1 MNHSLPPRLDCS
13 VLRKAVASL
22 QDALAQPKTQYT
34 RDATIQRFEY
44 TFELS
49 WKTLRRYL
57 AEETGIDGFN
67 IKELFRVAGRQGLI
81 GSVDNWFGYLKARSL
96 TSHTYNERTAEE
108 TYQVARAFFPAAAA
122 LLVELERRS
131 GAQR

>member
-1 MNHSLPPRLDCS
+1 MTSLLPPPIDYS
-13 VLRKAVASL
+13 VLRKAIDSL
-22 QDALAQPKTQYT
+22 GDALAQPKTAYT

-57 AEETGIDGFN
+57 AEETGSDGFN
-67 IKELFRVAGRQGLI
+67 IKDLFRVAGRQGLI
-81 GSVDNWFGYLKARSL
+81 SSVDDWFGYLKARNL

-108 TYQVARAFFPAAAA
+108 TYQVASEFFPAAAA
-122 LLVELERRS
+122 LLGELERRS